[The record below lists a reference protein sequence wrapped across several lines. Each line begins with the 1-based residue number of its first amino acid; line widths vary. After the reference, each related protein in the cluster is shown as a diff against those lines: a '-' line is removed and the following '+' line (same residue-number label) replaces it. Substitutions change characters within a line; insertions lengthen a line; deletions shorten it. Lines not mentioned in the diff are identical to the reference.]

1 MFWLFLNLA
10 AFTATISMGVQA
22 ETHTVTLSNYCG
34 SGIVLQFR
42 FSYLDTGNHSSS
54 CGTNGEGC
62 TVLETTL
69 DNAQGSSTTFNMTS
83 YSIPTG
89 FGYFNGCDGEGWD
102 CTNLGCPGATGIISP
117 LPIRCTAENVGNVFS
132 QTFLSMTNVI
142 QVDLAVTFCD

>member
-34 SGIVLQFR
+34 SGIPLLKQNGVTVSTGAAYIVNGPL
-42 FSYLDTGNHSSS
+42 SAIAYLDTGS
-54 CGTNGEGC
+54 CGANGEGC

-89 FGYFNGCDGEGWD
+89 FGYYNGCDGEGWD

-117 LPIRCTAENVGNVFS
+117 LPIRCTAENV
-132 QTFLSMTNVI
+132 
-142 QVDLAVTFCD
+142 DLAVTFCD

>member
-1 MFWLFLNLA
+1 
-10 AFTATISMGVQA
+10 MGVQA

-34 SGIVLQFR
+34 SGINAQPQISFWVPL
-42 FSYLDTGNHSSS
+42 SYLDTGNYSSS
-54 CGTNGEGC
+54 CGANGEGC

-89 FGYFNGCDGEGWD
+89 FGYYNGCDGEGWD

-132 QTFLSMTNVI
+132 QTFLSITNVI